1 MSKAKT
7 ETKMDSFQSW
17 AHRWGRVGTLIAL
30 IYMVALPFVV
40 LAAYDSIPSLGEV
53 FNVNTFSILLIYI
66 PVGFSEALSYT
77 PILGCSAYLAFIT
90 GNIMNLKLPVAANAM
105 NLTKKQPNTPEG
117 EAIASVAVAVS
128 SLMTVAILTLAAVC
142 ASFISPVFEL
152 PAVKTASGYLLPA
165 LFGSM
170 ALAIGYTVV
179 MGWIFKYMVGT
190 FTGATLAPDSVDG
203 FSGSF
208 GAMASAFGNNG
219 WQIVALVL
227 TFACIHTKDDYLF
240 YGVTTI
246 FAASASNVMNFIN
259 VRKYITLKPLRN
271 YDFKHHM
278 KPILIFFGMSVATTI
293 YTNLDTVM
301 LKFMQGNE
309 AAGYYT
315 AAVKVKTVLVGVVT
329 SIGTVLL
336 PRVSYYIE
344 QKRHDEFRKVTAKAM
359 ELVVMMALPLVVYF
373 IIYAREAILVLS
385 GADYMPAIIPMQ
397 IIMPTVFL
405 IGFTNITGIQILIPQ
420 GRENVVLVS
429 EIVGAVVDFAIN
441 LVLIPSMGSSG
452 AAIGTLVAELAVL
465 IVQAIAMWKFLME
478 IMRKIKAGKIVL
490 ACVLGTVVALLVHL
504 LPITNSFMILVI
516 TALLFFGIYGG
527 GLLLMKEPLVYE
539 VVGQMKEKFLKK

>member
-170 ALAIGYTVV
+170 ALGLFA
-179 MGWIFKYMVGT
+179 
-190 FTGATLAPDSVDG
+190 SSS
-203 FSGSF
+203 SGSK
-208 GAMASAFGNNG
+208 GVLPVLIIMTVLSLAARLAGYGSVLGG
-219 WQIVALVL
+219 LV
-227 TFACIHTKDDYLF
+227 
-240 YGVTTI
+240 GI
-246 FAASASNVMNFIN
+246 FI
-259 VRKYITLKPLRN
+259 I
-271 YDFKHHM
+271 
-278 KPILIFFGMSVATTI
+278 
-293 YTNLDTVM
+293 VM
-301 LKFMQGNE
+301 LPIGILTS
-309 AAGYYT
+309 Y
-315 AAVKVKTVLVGVVT
+315 VLWKKGKIQVVDK
-329 SIGTVLL
+329 
-336 PRVSYYIE
+336 E
-344 QKRHDEFRKVTAKAM
+344 QK
-359 ELVVMMALPLVVYF
+359 
-373 IIYAREAILVLS
+373 
-385 GADYMPAIIPMQ
+385 
-397 IIMPTVFL
+397 
-405 IGFTNITGIQILIPQ
+405 
-420 GRENVVLVS
+420 
-429 EIVGAVVDFAIN
+429 
-441 LVLIPSMGSSG
+441 
-452 AAIGTLVAELAVL
+452 
-465 IVQAIAMWKFLME
+465 
-478 IMRKIKAGKIVL
+478 
-490 ACVLGTVVALLVHL
+490 
-504 LPITNSFMILVI
+504 
-516 TALLFFGIYGG
+516 
-527 GLLLMKEPLVYE
+527 
-539 VVGQMKEKFLKK
+539 